1 MLSIAP
7 GVPGDMQRERRDAE
21 RGLVLEAHAASRTG
35 SARPRRS
42 AALLNTS
49 HHPPNRRLT
58 ALRVAGQPDSKMKMR
73 LVAQHDGEELVQLA
87 TRIPRDIAR
96 RLKEFCVRKEVRM
109 QSFVRSALV
118 EKLTHSRRS
127 PRRQR
132 SRG

>member
-1 MLSIAP
+1 
-7 GVPGDMQRERRDAE
+7 
-21 RGLVLEAHAASRTG
+21 
-35 SARPRRS
+35 
-42 AALLNTS
+42 
-49 HHPPNRRLT
+49 
-58 ALRVAGQPDSKMKMR
+58 MKMR

-96 RLKEFCVRKEVRM
+96 RLKELCVRKDIRM
-109 QSFVRSALV
+109 QSFVRKALV

>member
-1 MLSIAP
+1 MCSKP
-7 GVPGDMQRERRDAE
+7 SPRAE
-21 RGLVLEAHAASRTG
+21 Q
-35 SARPRRS
+35 ARPRRL
-42 AALLNTS
+42 AAFLHTS
-49 HHPPNRRLT
+49 HHPLNRRLT

-73 LVAQHDGEELVQLA
+73 LVAQRDGEELVQLA

-96 RLKEFCVRKEVRM
+96 RLKEFCVRKDVRM